1 MRFALGRFALGGAP
15 RSVSALRACRALR
28 SVSALRAWWR
38 FALVALRAQSV
49 RFAHGALRA
58 CSPPPPALGPCA
70 SHVRPVRLVARP
82 PPPRGGL
89 PPPGGGFAAVSLR
102 LRGASRPGPRLG
114 CPVFS
119 RCGGSIILFFRVR
132 RLLLW
137 CAGSVPRVGP
147 LGVRRLNARGLCWR
161 ALSALTSFV
170 GWWPF
175 RFASTASLWGVPPRP
190 CTGLPDAAP
199 LLALPALAAACGGCK
214 PCPALFMPLASLSFP
229 LATA

>member
-58 CSPPPPALGPCA
+58 CSPPPPSLYARGGTHRAPPCA
-70 SHVRPVRLVARP
+70 RL
-82 PPPRGGL
+82 PPPRGGR
-89 PPPGGGFAAVSLR
+89 PPQAGSVRVRVRVRAQVPALALFVGWLFAFQ
-102 LRGASRPGPRLG
+102 GAG
-114 CPVFS
+114 CP
-119 RCGGSIILFFRVR
+119 R
-132 RLLLW
+132 R

>member
-58 CSPPPPALGPCA
+58 CSPPPPSLYARGGTHRAPPCA
-70 SHVRPVRLVARP
+70 RL
-82 PPPRGGL
+82 PPPRGGR
-89 PPPGGGFAAVSLR
+89 PPQAGSVRVRVRAQVPALALFVGWLFAFQ
-102 LRGASRPGPRLG
+102 GAG
-114 CPVFS
+114 CPR
-119 RCGGSIILFFRVR
+119 RCAGRVR
-132 RLLLW
+132 RVGLL
-137 CAGSVPRVGP
+137 V
-147 LGVRRLNARGLCWR
+147 VRRLACVGQRWHRLGRCFKSDGVLAVPLRCHLGR
-161 ALSALTSFV
+161 AAPV
-170 GWWPF
+170 
-175 RFASTASLWGVPPRP
+175 P